1 MHIKNKTASRS
12 RASLSPRA
20 AAGCHAYRQ
29 PGAATMK
36 RKRRQNRR
44 RRHSPAALTHK
55 VPVRLSRPRVAIDAG
70 CAWFAV
76 WTEPRGERRV
86 MAGLERAGSPA
97 TSEPCRKGRAARRG
111 PPGERM
117 AAARYLFVGLSAA
130 APEFGAVHA
139 VDGVKALVAAAGAPL
154 RVPACVLQAYADA
167 LSNRSV
173 DFRGGAVSRP

>member
-1 MHIKNKTASRS
+1 
-12 RASLSPRA
+12 
-20 AAGCHAYRQ
+20 
-29 PGAATMK
+29 MK

-55 VPVRLSRPRVAIDAG
+55 VPVRLSRPRVAIDPG

-86 MAGLERAGSPA
+86 MAGLERAGF
-97 TSEPCRKGRAARRG
+97 PCYLPSLADKIVRRG
-111 PPGERM
+111 EALPVERM

-167 LSNRSV
+167 LACRTV
-173 DFRGGAVSRP
+173 DFRGGAVSRLMTLMARADEARARARGPFWSEAA